1 MVLLVA
7 LPQTFE
13 ALADPTRLKIID
25 AVRDQERS
33 VGELVQL
40 VGMHQPGISRHL
52 KVLRTAGQTP
62 PLPRPLRPPERARRL
77 ARAAPEGPQRPAR
90 PPRGPPRPRRPT
102 RGPPVTTDSRSASAH
117 GTVDREGQEGTIRF
131 ERVLAHPVDRVWTA
145 ITTPKGLADW
155 WLPFPADI
163 DIDLQVGGLI
173 AFSAPEFGPASM
185 TC

>member
-1 MVLLVA
+1 
-7 LPQTFE
+7 
-13 ALADPTRLKIID
+13 
-25 AVRDQERS
+25 
-33 VGELVQL
+33 
-40 VGMHQPGISRHL
+40 
-52 KVLRTAGQTP
+52 
-62 PLPRPLRPPERARRL
+62 
-77 ARAAPEGPQRPAR
+77 
-90 PPRGPPRPRRPT
+90 
-102 RGPPVTTDSRSASAH
+102 VTTDSRSASAH

-185 TC
+185 TCTILELDPPTRLVHTHFDPAVTLSWELQPEGDGCRLRLTQHTPDIAAALGQGHIVGLHHSLDRLEPAIDGHPAAWDWDRLPVLEAEYRERLGDLMPSTA